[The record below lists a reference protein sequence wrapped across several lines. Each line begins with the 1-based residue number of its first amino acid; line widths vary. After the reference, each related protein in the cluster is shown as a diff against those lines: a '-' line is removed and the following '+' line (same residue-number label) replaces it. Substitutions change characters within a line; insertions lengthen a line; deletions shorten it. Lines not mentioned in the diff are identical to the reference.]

1 MRYNIDIKNQ
11 DIRTRICL
19 HGCSA
24 LNLRHSFCIM
34 KAVYF
39 VSKGRYGMT
48 ERSITSLTSQDGR
61 ITGLDGLRSLAI
73 MGVTF
78 FHLFPQQLRG
88 GYLGVSLF
96 FVLTGFLLAYTS
108 EKSAR
113 LRDFSLKEYVIKR
126 LKRIYP
132 SLILMLLTTL
142 GVFLY
147 AGADGPGR
155 DADGAPFSSI
165 GI

>member
-1 MRYNIDIKNQ
+1 
-11 DIRTRICL
+11 
-19 HGCSA
+19 
-24 LNLRHSFCIM
+24 M

-78 FHLFPQQLRG
+78 FHLFPQQLCG

-108 EKSAR
+108 EKVPAYAI
-113 LRDFSLKEYVIKR
+113 F
-126 LKRIYP
+126 P
-132 SLILMLLTTL
+132 SKSM
-142 GVFLY
+142 
-147 AGADGPGR
+147 
-155 DADGAPFSSI
+155 S
-165 GI
+165 